1 MRAWIVCSTALLTLI
16 GIGSPRFAGRSGH
29 LLVVTIGL
37 IVAVIVLQPVF
48 AAIDQGR
55 AEPFVPTR
63 PRAPRATMPSQM
75 AAIVDAFTERSGTDD
90 FELVPLQ
97 LIRRVTTAATGRIVD
112 HHHLHLGDI
121 DDHPAIRQLVSPKM
135 WALMRPAEPASRTA
149 PSVPVLT
156 FGDLDSLIDELER
169 L

>member
-1 MRAWIVCSTALLTLI
+1 MRAWIVASAALLTLV

-37 IVAVIVLQPVF
+37 IVAVVVVQPVF
-48 AAIDQGR
+48 AVIDHRR
-55 AEPFVPTR
+55 AEPFVPTP
-63 PRAPRATMPSQM
+63 PRAPRATMPGQM
-75 AAIVDAFTERSGTDD
+75 AEIVDAFTKRAGADD
-90 FELVPLQ
+90 DELVPLP

-121 DDHPAIRQLVSPKM
+121 DDHPAIRQLVSPMM
-135 WALMRPAEPASRTA
+135 WALMRPAEPSARIA

-156 FGDLDSLIDELER
+156 FDDLDPLLDELER

>member
-1 MRAWIVCSTALLTLI
+1 MRAWIVASAALLTLV

-37 IVAVIVLQPVF
+37 IVAVVVVQPVF
-48 AAIDQGR
+48 AVIDHRR
-55 AEPFVPTR
+55 AEPFVPTP
-63 PRAPRATMPSQM
+63 PRAPRATMPGQM
-75 AAIVDAFTERSGTDD
+75 AEIVDAFTKRSGTDD
-90 FELVPLQ
+90 ELVPLQ

-121 DDHPAIRQLVSPKM
+121 HDHPAISRLVSPTM
-135 WALMRPAEPASRTA
+135 WALMRPAEPASSTA

-156 FGDLDSLIDELER
+156 FDDLDRLIDELER

>member
-1 MRAWIVCSTALLTLI
+1 MRASIAASAALLTLV

-37 IVAVIVLQPVF
+37 IVAVVVVQPVF
-48 AAIDQGR
+48 AAIDQRR
-55 AEPFVPTR
+55 AEPFVPTP

-75 AAIVDAFTERSGTDD
+75 TEIVDAFTKRSGTDV
-90 FELVPLQ
+90 ELVPLQ

-121 DDHPAIRQLVSPKM
+121 HDHAAISQLVSPTM
-135 WALMRPAEPASRTA
+135 WALMRPAEPASRTG

-156 FGDLDSLIDELER
+156 FDDLDRLLDELER